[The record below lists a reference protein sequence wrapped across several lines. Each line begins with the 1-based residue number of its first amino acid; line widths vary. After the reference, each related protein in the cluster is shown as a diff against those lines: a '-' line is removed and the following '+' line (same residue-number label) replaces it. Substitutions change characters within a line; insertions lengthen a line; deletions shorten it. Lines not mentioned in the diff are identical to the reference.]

1 VSRTGLALAT
11 AAALVLLVALVGSRI
26 TGESEPQAVAE
37 PAEPQAFPK
46 LGKPQASPKPARN
59 GLIAYSYEGDIYV
72 GDPATGATTEI
83 VTHPRYEVNPLFSPD
98 GTRIAF
104 MRDEIALP
112 TFQLGAA
119 PHADDPSV
127 LVIDPDGS
135 DERVVMPRGV
145 KHGVGPFAWTPDGA
159 SLVIA
164 HDDAAT
170 DYFEGDLSL
179 FDVDGKAEP
188 RRFAP
193 PLPSFPGAV
202 AFDPSAPVAPMF
214 RPPDGD
220 LILGNAG
227 PDGLRVFDADSLESV
242 GQLLPRRY
250 EGKFVG
256 LTTWS
261 PDAARIAFELDE
273 SVYVM
278 DADGTDL
285 RRLGDLHNSLQWSPD
300 GSKIAYDREGTD
312 PDRPTAVIV
321 IVDLASGVER
331 VLEATRATQKTG
343 ARFHTTSSNRYHTWY
358 HEGWSWAPDGRS
370 LLVLENHR
378 TRPWVVDIETDT
390 VTELPWL
397 ADSMPSWQRVTS
409 G

>member
-1 VSRTGLALAT
+1 MVAGMASSIQPTDTASYVRSGFVV
-11 AAALVLLVALVGSRI
+11 AAALVLVVAVTATVI
-26 TGESEPQAVAE
+26 TDDAPTLRPPLAGAA
-37 PAEPQAFPK
+37 A
-46 LGKPQASPKPARN
+46 N
-59 GLIAYSYEGDIYV
+59 GLIAYSYAGDIHV
-72 GDPATGATTEI
+72 GDPVTGETVPI
-83 VTHPRYEVNPLFSPD
+83 VTHPRYEVNPVFSPD

-135 DERVVMPRGV
+135 DERVVMPRGLN
-145 KHGVGPFAWTPDGA
+145 HGVGPFAWTPDGA

-164 HDDAAT
+164 HDDDAT
-170 DYFEGDLSL
+170 AYMDGDLSL
-179 FDVDGKAEP
+179 FDADGKTEP

-193 PLPSFPGAV
+193 PLPSYPGAV

-227 PDGLRVFDADSLESV
+227 PSGLEVFDADSLESV
-242 GQLLPRRY
+242 GQLLPKRY
-250 EGKFVG
+250 EGNFVG

-261 PDAARIAFELDE
+261 PDAARIAFVLDE

-278 DADGTDL
+278 DADGTDF

-312 PDRPTAVIV
+312 PDRPSAVIV
-321 IVDLASGVER
+321 IVDLASDVER

-378 TRPWVVDIETDT
+378 THPWVVDIETDT

-397 ADSMPSWQRVTS
+397 ADSMPSWQRVA
-409 G
+409 GG